1 MKAVVCEGFGP
12 PETLVVRE
20 LPALA
25 AEPGH
30 VVVSVRAASLNFP
43 DVLVIADKYHEK
55 PGLPFTPGA
64 EMAGVVKAVGPGV
77 TRFRVGDRVMGVVGQ
92 GAFAQECVAAAD
104 RLMPV
109 PPGMDFAV
117 ASGFT
122 MTYATAYHALR
133 QRIAVRPGETLL
145 VLGAAGGVGLAAI
158 EIGRILG
165 LTVIAC
171 ASDPEKLELC
181 RVHGANEGIDY
192 VHEDL
197 RGRIRALTN
206 GAGVDVIF
214 DAVGGQ
220 YAEAALRSSAWRAR
234 HLVIGFA
241 SGEIPRVPLNLP
253 LLMERDIV
261 GVHWGAWAARAPAEH
276 IAAMEQLAQWHAQ
289 GRLRPRVAATY
300 ALENVAA
307 ALRAMMERKALGK
320 IVVAVSS

>member
-1 MKAVVCEGFGP
+1 MKAVVCESFGP
-12 PETLVVRE
+12 PEALVVRE
-20 LPALA
+20 LPPLA
-25 AEPGH
+25 PEPGH

-43 DVLVIADKYHEK
+43 DVLIIADRYQVK

-64 EMAGVVKAVGPGV
+64 EMAGVVTAVGPGV
-77 TRFRVGDRVMGVVGQ
+77 MRLKPGDHVMGVVGQ
-92 GAFAQECVAAAD
+92 GAFAEECIAAAD
-104 RLMPV
+104 RLMRV
-109 PPGMDFAV
+109 PPGMDFAT

-133 QRIAVRPGETLL
+133 QRIATKPGEILL

-165 LTVIAC
+165 LEVIAC
-171 ASDPEKLELC
+171 ASGPEKLELC
-181 RVHGANEGIDY
+181 RVHGANDGIDY
-192 VHEDL
+192 AHEDL
-197 RGRIRALTN
+197 RARIRTLTN

-214 DAVGGQ
+214 DAVGGA

-234 HLVIGFA
+234 YLVIGFA
-241 SGEIPRVPLNLP
+241 SGDIPRMPLNLP

-276 IAAMEQLAQWHAQ
+276 LAAMEQLAQWYAH
-289 GRLRPRVAATY
+289 GKLRPRVAATY
-300 ALENVAA
+300 PLANVAA

-320 IVVAVSS
+320 IVVAIS